1 MLFRSVRGAAETLG
15 AQESLDVAAALRG
28 ASDAAYRAVRS
39 PVEGTMLTAVRE
51 LAEEAEAGGTISS
64 ILARGDDCVRRTPEL
79 LPVLADA
86 GVVDAGAAG
95 LVEIARGVAAVW
107 TGEELVQT
115 IAASAPRLTM
125 AADLQHEDSA
135 FRYCT
140 VFVVEG
146 DGLDADE
153 LEAALNPLG
162 DSLLVVGDPTGY
174 GAAVLGRLCASV
186 VMLECDG
193 PMAREARRALAEQKA
208 TNVKIVEGDL
218 AAGHGADAPYDVIV
232 LAGAVVEVPRRLHEQ
247 LAEGGR
253 LVAVIQAPGDSAKA
267 SCITRVASAFDCRAV
282 FDAVARSIPG

>member
-1 MLFRSVRGAAETLG
+1 MTDFVIARRNMIESQLRPSRVRDERLLAAMAEIPR
-15 AQESLDVAAALRG
+15 ERFVPRELRG
-28 ASDAAYRAVRS
+28 IAYRD
-39 PVEGTMLTAVRE
+39 EDLGL
-51 LAEEAEAGGTISS
+51 GGGRW
-64 ILARGDDCVRRTPEL
+64 LVAPMVFARLIE
-79 LPVLADA
+79 
-86 GVVDAGAAG
+86 
-95 LVEIARGVAAVW
+95 
-107 TGEELVQT
+107 
-115 IAASAPRLTM
+115 
-125 AADLQHEDSA
+125 AADLRPNDRA
-135 FRYCT
+135 
-140 VFVVEG
+140 
-146 DGLDADE
+146 
-153 LEAALNPLG
+153 
-162 DSLLVVGDPTGY
+162 LVVGDPTGY

-282 FDAVARSIPG
+282 FDAVARSIPGFAFAPKFMF